1 MYIDEGNAGALGEIG
16 SAVTAFAQA
25 AADGQFA
32 VNAHGGQP
40 LIDAMTQLID
50 WVAEKQSDLR
60 LLEQEPP
67 LGTSNNAKVM
77 RPYVR
82 QVAVD
87 EQGFLTQ
94 LNALAVNLQQ
104 ARDAIRTAMDNYEA
118 ADEAGVR
125 LLNKPEDQ

>member
-1 MYIDEGNAGALGEIG
+1 MYIDEGKAGPLGEIG

-32 VNAHGGQP
+32 VNAHGGRP
-40 LIDAMTQLID
+40 LVNAIDRLID
-50 WVAEKQSDLR
+50 WIDGRQYDLQ

-77 RPYVR
+77 RPYMQ
-82 QVAVD
+82 QVAID

-94 LNALAVNLQQ
+94 LRALSANLKL
-104 ARDAIRTAMDNYEA
+104 AKTAILAAMANYAA

-125 LLNKPEDQ
+125 LLNESEDQ